1 MTDKKEWTADKFS
14 RRRYTV
20 EGPDLDKARKIELI
34 VKIDGK
40 TMVHMQARE
49 PGIVAFVSKPLDQGF
64 EIDIV
69 EAGGKR
75 YSDVMAPDSPP
86 TKICPW
92 QLDALEIKRSD
103 G

>member
-1 MTDKKEWTADKFS
+1 MTDKEWTSDKFS

-20 EGPDLDKARKIELI
+20 EGADLDKARKIELI

-40 TMVHMQARE
+40 TIVHVQARE
-49 PGIVAFVSKPLDQGF
+49 PGMVAFVSKPMDQGF

-75 YSDVMAPDSPP
+75 YFDAAVPDSSLE
-86 TKICPW
+86 KLSPW
-92 QLDALEIKRSD
+92 QCAALEIEVSHE
-103 G
+103 